1 MDLPIPSLR
10 LLGLAPLLLPAL
22 AGCGGDELAA
32 TPADSTHLSTPSTAE
47 PSAGPPTGP
56 STGSGD
62 RQSVAPRSVDQ
73 TLPEQNASIE
83 SGGLTPAAA
92 LTLPPASSH
101 AGVYISAPPPPGQA
115 SKGALK
121 LTVSIDAAGR
131 IEGIIERYVA
141 SSRMTMTRI
150 FDGQLARQDR
160 TVTMHVNSVAGVP
173 GYGTLELTLP
183 RGGTPATAKFTNT
196 DGRIVA
202 FELTPAVAHTKL
214 GEGKETFTMRTGV
227 VQAGATQFYSE
238 ARALRTLT
246 LSRDGAH
253 ETWRLR
259 AESAELTLTADLTPT
274 AGAGV
279 YDATIHIDTPDAP
292 LQPRTIQG
300 RATLGVKST
309 KGKRRLLL
317 SGRGTPANVLLIADG
332 N

>member
-1 MDLPIPSLR
+1 
-10 LLGLAPLLLPAL
+10 
-22 AGCGGDELAA
+22 
-32 TPADSTHLSTPSTAE
+32 
-47 PSAGPPTGP
+47 
-56 STGSGD
+56 
-62 RQSVAPRSVDQ
+62 VDQ
-73 TLPEQNASIE
+73 TLPEQNASID
-83 SGGLTPAAA
+83 SGGLTPAAEFKPPPRA
-92 LTLPPASSH
+92 GGVNAQLPPASSH
-101 AGVYISAPPPPGQA
+101 AGVYISAPPPGQA

-131 IEGIIERYVA
+131 IEGIIQRYLA
-141 SSRMTMTRI
+141 STRTTMTRI

-160 TVTMHVNSVAGVP
+160 TVTMPVSSAAGDP
-173 GYGTLELTLP
+173 GFGTLALTLP

-196 DGRIVA
+196 DGRSA
-202 FELTPAVAHTKL
+202 EFELKPAVAHTTL
-214 GEGKETFTMRTGV
+214 GEGTETFTMRTALV
-227 VQAGATQFYSE
+227 RAGATEFLAE
-238 ARALRTLT
+238 ASALRTLT

-259 AESAELTLTADLTPT
+259 AESPEVTLTADLTPT

-279 YDATIHIDTPDAP
+279 CDATIHIDTPGEA

-317 SGRGTPANVLLIADG
+317 SGRGAPGGVLLIADG